1 MSPPCL
7 QKHFRHVVVVPYP
20 LLRYRIRPRSFLL
33 AVVRLLR
40 RLGRFPQ
47 PVFPLEEIRRRGNI
61 PAALLFPCVRVLPLP
76 ESVENAGQ
84 ARKGPVGL
92 KGYPFAFGF
101 IPSTPVP
108 CRERLEELV
117 KRHGRMSR
125 RGRFRLLR
133 FGGPV
138 LFRLGTF
145 NARARVKH
153 ALVFFFWRRRRKR
166 GIARIMLGQRL
177 SIH

>member
-20 LLRYRIRPRSFLL
+20 LLRYGSRPRSFLL

-40 RLGRFPQ
+40 RFGRFPQ

-92 KGYPFAFGF
+92 KGYPFVFGF

-117 KRHGRMSR
+117 KRHGRLPR
-125 RGRFRLLR
+125 RDCFRL
-133 FGGPV
+133 
-138 LFRLGTF
+138 
-145 NARARVKH
+145 
-153 ALVFFFWRRRRKR
+153 
-166 GIARIMLGQRL
+166 
-177 SIH
+177 

>member
-7 QKHFRHVVVVPYP
+7 QKHFRHVVVILCP
-20 LLRYRIRPRSFLL
+20 LLRYGSRPRSFLL

-40 RLGRFPQ
+40 RFGRLSQ

-61 PAALLFPCVRVLPLP
+61 PAALPLPCLGVLPLAQ
-76 ESVENAGQ
+76 SVENAGQ
-84 ARKGPVGL
+84 TRKDPVGL

-117 KRHGRMSR
+117 KRHGRLPR

-145 NARARVKH
+145 NAHARVKH

-177 SIH
+177 SIR